1 MESDGLNDLQKHQ
14 RRSFVNKLLNAYNRE
29 EKLHILNLAHDY
41 VEGKATIDTL
51 WKQIREDA
59 Q

>member
-14 RRSFVNKLLNAYNRE
+14 RRTFVNKLLNAYNRE
-29 EKLHILNLAHDY
+29 EKLHILNIANDY
-41 VEGKATIDTL
+41 VEGNATIDTL

>member
-1 MESDGLNDLQKHQ
+1 MNELHKHH
-14 RRSFVNKLLNAYNRE
+14 RRTLVNRLLDAYNRE
-29 EKLHILNLAHDY
+29 ERIHIINIANDY
-41 VEGKATIDTL
+41 VEGKTTIDTL

>member
-1 MESDGLNDLQKHQ
+1 MESDRLNDLQKHQ

-29 EKLHILNLAHDY
+29 EKLHILDLADDY

>member
-1 MESDGLNDLQKHQ
+1 MNELQRHQ

-29 EKLHILNLAHDY
+29 EKLHILNIANDY

>member
-1 MESDGLNDLQKHQ
+1 MNELQKHQ
-14 RRSFVNKLLNAYNRE
+14 RKMFVNKLLNAYNRE
-29 EKLHILNLAHDY
+29 EKLHILDLANDY
-41 VEGKATIDTL
+41 VEGRTTIDTL

>member
-1 MESDGLNDLQKHQ
+1 MNELQRHQ
-14 RRSFVNKLLNAYNRE
+14 RRSFVNKLLNAYNKE
-29 EKLHILNLAHDY
+29 EKLRILNIANDY
-41 VEGKATIDTL
+41 VEGKETIDTL

>member
-1 MESDGLNDLQKHQ
+1 MNKLQRHQ
-14 RRSFVNKLLNAYNRE
+14 RRSFVNKLLNAYNKE
-29 EKLHILNLAHDY
+29 EKVHILDIANDY

-51 WKQIREDA
+51 WKQIRDDA

>member
-14 RRSFVNKLLNAYNRE
+14 RRSFVNKLLNAYNKE
-29 EKLHILNLAHDY
+29 EKVHILNLAHEY
-41 VEGKATIDTL
+41 VEGNATIDTL
-51 WKQIREDA
+51 WKHIREDA